1 MLTELHIE
9 NFAIID
15 KLQLHFKSG
24 LITFTGETGAGKSII
39 MDALNTLL
47 GSRADSTFI
56 RSGVEIALV
65 EATFQIPSV
74 AREAVHEILER
85 EAMLDNPDYVT
96 LGREIRR
103 DSRNVVRI
111 NGRMANVGILKEIGE
126 HLVDIHGQS
135 EHLSLLRVREHLKLL
150 DRYADIDEIFNAY
163 KADYQH
169 LTSVR
174 SELQSLRDNAREAV
188 QRADLLSYQIN
199 EIVATSLKPG
209 EETELEDERN
219 RLANAEKLSTL
230 SQRALLAL
238 DESAPGEASIT
249 DRFGQVVEAIGAL
262 AQLDESQSTI
272 KEQATTAFEEL
283 SEISH
288 ALRLYLENVEFNPER
303 LDETEERLE
312 LIKTLKRKYGDTIE
326 AVISFGVKAQAE
338 LDSITHASERIEEL
352 ELAEN
357 KLLAELGQKAQDL
370 SDVRHKAAKR
380 MQGGIETQ
388 LDDLNMSGA
397 LFQVDFQ
404 HDPDPLGIMLP
415 NGERVAFDADGF
427 ERVEFLIETNP
438 GEGFKPL
445 VRIASG
451 GETARLMLAMKNVL
465 AQADH
470 IPTLVF
476 DEIDQGIGGRVG
488 TIVGHKLWM
497 LARNHQVFCITH
509 LPQLA
514 AFGHQHF
521 RVQKSISE
529 GRTTTNAEPID
540 GEARLHELAQMLGD
554 VSESTLQ
561 SANEI
566 LRIAYQK
573 TKSS

>member
-15 KLQLHFKSG
+15 KLQLQFKPG

-56 RSGVEIALV
+56 RSGVENALV
-65 EATFQIPSV
+65 EATFQIPSIS
-74 AREAVHEILER
+74 RETVHQILER
-85 EAMLDNPDYVT
+85 EAMLDDPDYVT

-103 DSRNVVRI
+103 DSRNVVRV
-111 NGRMANVGILKEIGE
+111 NGRMANVTLLREIGE
-126 HLVDIHGQS
+126 LLVDIHGQS
-135 EHLSLLRVREHLKLL
+135 EHLSLLRVKEHLKLL
-150 DRYADIDEIFNAY
+150 DRFADIQEFSSAY
-163 KADYQH
+163 KINFQQ
-169 LTSVR
+169 LSSIRT
-174 SELQSLRDNAREAV
+174 ELKSLRDNAHQAA
-188 QRADLLSYQIN
+188 QRADLLKYQHN
-199 EIVATSLKPG
+199 EIEAAALNPG
-209 EETELEDERN
+209 EEKELEEERN
-219 RLANAEKLSTL
+219 RLANAEKLSSL
-230 SQRALLAL
+230 SQKALQAL
-238 DESAPGEASIT
+238 DESTPDEASIT
-249 DRFGQVVEAIGAL
+249 DRFGQFTEAISAL
-262 AQLDESQSTI
+262 AQLDDSQAST
-272 KEQATTAFEEL
+272 KDQATTIFEDL

-288 ALRLYLENVEFNPER
+288 TLRLYLENVEYNPKR
-303 LDETEERLE
+303 LDQVEERLE
-312 LIKTLKRKYGDTIE
+312 LISTLRRKYGDTIKN
-326 AVISFGVKAQAE
+326 VIAFGQQAKQE
-338 LDSITHASERIEEL
+338 LDSITHANERIEEL
-352 ELAEN
+352 EQEEK
-357 KLLAELGQKAQDL
+357 KLLGELGERAQAL
-370 SDVRHKAAKR
+370 SDARHKAAQK
-380 MQGGIETQ
+380 MESNIETQ
-388 LDDLNMSGA
+388 LSDLKMSGA
-397 LFQVDFQ
+397 RFQVDFQ
-404 HDPDPLGIMLP
+404 HDPDPNGIVLLG
-415 NGERVAFDADGF
+415 GERVAFDADGF
-427 ERVEFLIETNP
+427 ERVEFLIDPNP

-470 IPTLVF
+470 IPTLIF

-521 RVQKSISE
+521 RVQKSITE
-529 GRTTTNAEPID
+529 GRTTTKAEPIT
-540 GEARLHELAQMLGD
+540 GEERLHELAQMLGD
-554 VSESTLQ
+554 VSESTIQ

-566 LRIAYQK
+566 LRVAYQK

>member
-15 KLQLHFKSG
+15 KLQLQFKPG

-39 MDALNTLL
+39 IDALNTLL

-56 RSGVEIALV
+56 RSGVENALV
-65 EATFQIPSV
+65 EATFKIPPE
-74 AREAVHEILER
+74 ARETVHRVLER
-85 EAMLDNPDYVT
+85 EAMLDDPDYVT

-103 DSRNVVRI
+103 DSRNVVRV
-111 NGRMANVGILKEIGE
+111 NGRMANVTLLREVGE

-135 EHLSLLRVREHLKLL
+135 EHLSLLRVNQHLRLL
-150 DRYADIDEIFNAY
+150 DRYANVEEIFSDY
-163 KADYQH
+163 KTSYQQ
-169 LTSVR
+169 LIALR
-174 SELQSLRDNAREAV
+174 NELQNLKENARVAA
-188 QRADLLSYQIN
+188 QREDLLTYQLN
-199 EIVATSLKPG
+199 EIEAAGLQPG
-209 EETELEDERN
+209 EEKDLEEERT

-230 SQRALLAL
+230 SQKAVLAL
-238 DESAPGEASIT
+238 DESSPAEESIT
-249 DRFGQVVEAIGAL
+249 DRFGQVAEAINAL
-262 AQLDESQSTI
+262 AQLDESQSSLSN
-272 KEQATTAFEEL
+272 QATSVFEEL

-288 ALRLYLENVEFNPER
+288 ALRVYLENVEFNPSR
-303 LDETEERLE
+303 LDEVEERLA
-312 LIKTLKRKYGDTIE
+312 LINSLKRKYGDSIE
-326 AVISFGVKAQAE
+326 EVILFGKNARDE
-338 LDSITHASERIEEL
+338 LDTITHASERIDEL
-352 ELAEN
+352 EAEEN
-357 KLLAELGQKAQDL
+357 QLLSELGQRAQAL
-370 SDVRHKAAKR
+370 SDERHKAAKTLEY
-380 MQGGIETQ
+380 GIETE
-388 LDDLNMSGA
+388 LVDLNMSGA
-397 LFQVDFQ
+397 RFQVDFR
-404 HDPDPLGIMLP
+404 HDLNPNGIILP
-415 NGERVAFDADGF
+415 NGDRVAFDVDGF

-465 AQADH
+465 AKADE

-497 LARNHQVFCITH
+497 LARNHQVICITH

-521 RVQKSISE
+521 RVEKSISD
-529 GRTTTNAEPID
+529 GRTTTKAEPIE
-540 GEARLHELAQMLGD
+540 GEERLHELAQMLGD
-554 VSESTLQ
+554 VNESTIQ

-573 TKSS
+573 TKAT